1 VKFKSNIVEILNT
14 MLVTWRYRERKSLIQ
29 WFDPRAWIIFYGCFL
44 ASSLMF
50 WDVRFL
56 CPLVIIAV
64 IVLLTSGVKWL
75 EMRRAFLF
83 IFGFIIV
90 FTFLTFL
97 TGRGG
102 SEVYKQEHLI
112 RRLSASFTLLGWRPT
127 LEITIERLFFA
138 VSQMGR
144 VFSIAI
150 MTILIPY
157 SLNPSLYGI
166 TFRGLGLP
174 DKIAYAMDLTMRFV
188 PTFGRDF
195 QLTMDAQ
202 RARGY
207 ELEKITGGI
216 FAQVRKLGP
225 IIVPVTIHAIIG
237 SEDII
242 DAMDLRAFGIGPR
255 TWLEQLTYRRRDR
268 VLIAFGVLILVASLA
283 TAFMGYGGFWVPEA
297 LLRLAGG

>member
-1 VKFKSNIVEILNT
+1 

-29 WFDPRAWIIFYGCFL
+29 WFDPRAWLTFYGCYL
-44 ASSLMF
+44 VSTLMF
-50 WDVRFL
+50 WDARFL
-56 CPLVIIAV
+56 APFTLIAL
-64 IVLLTSGVKWL
+64 IVLFTSGIRWN
-75 EMRRAFLF
+75 EIRRAFLF
-83 IFGFIIV
+83 IIGFVIM
-90 FTFLTFL
+90 FTLLTFL

-112 RRLSASFTLLGWRPT
+112 YQLSAPFTIFGWRPS
-127 LEITIERLFFA
+127 LDVTIERSFFA
-138 VSQMGR
+138 LSQLLR
-144 VFSIAI
+144 VFGIAI

-157 SLNPSLYGI
+157 SLNPSHYGI

-174 DKIAYAMDLTMRFV
+174 DKIAYAMDLTMRFI

-207 ELEKITGGI
+207 ELEKISGGI
-216 FAQVRKLGP
+216 FEQVRKLGP
-225 IIVPVTIHAIIG
+225 IFVPVTIHAIIG

-255 TWLEQLTYRRRDR
+255 TWLEQLTYKRRDR

-283 TAFMGYGGFWVPEA
+283 ILFLGYGGFWVPDA
-297 LLRLAGG
+297 LIR

>member
-1 VKFKSNIVEILNT
+1 
-14 MLVTWRYRERKSLIQ
+14 MLVTWSYRPRKSLIQ

-44 ASSLMF
+44 VTTLFF
-50 WDVRFL
+50 WDIRYL
-56 CPLVIIAV
+56 LPLVAISIIA
-64 IVLLTSGVKWL
+64 LLTSGLKWR
-75 EMRRAFLF
+75 EIRRAFLF
-83 IFGFIIV
+83 IIGFIFL

-112 RRLSASFTLLGWRPT
+112 REFRASFSILGWTPS
-127 LEITIERLFFA
+127 LKITVERAFFA
-138 VSQMGR
+138 VSQFGR
-144 VFSIAI
+144 VFGIAI

-157 SLNPSLYGI
+157 SLNPALYGV
-166 TFRGLGLP
+166 TFRGIGLP
-174 DKIAYAMDLTMRFV
+174 DKIAYAMDLTMRFI

-207 ELEKITGGI
+207 ELEKLSGGL
-216 FAQVRKLGP
+216 FAQVRKLAP
-225 IIVPVTIHAIIG
+225 IFVPVVIHAIIG

-255 TWLEQLTYRRRDR
+255 TWLEKLTYHTRDR
-268 VLIAFGVLILVASLA
+268 LLIAFGVLMLVAGFALIFTGHGS
-283 TAFMGYGGFWVPEA
+283 FWVPEG